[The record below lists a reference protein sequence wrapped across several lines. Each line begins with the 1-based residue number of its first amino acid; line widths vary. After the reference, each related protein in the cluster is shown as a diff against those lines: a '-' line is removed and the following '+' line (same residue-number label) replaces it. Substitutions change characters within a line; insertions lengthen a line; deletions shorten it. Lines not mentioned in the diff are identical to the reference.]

1 MASREDQ
8 QSPGGL
14 KQALYLQPKSAP
26 SVHAPKAAKKLA
38 QAQAAANVSATR
50 SLAPLEATAG
60 VEKAQQIRSSLNALG
75 AKKAAALETLKRTPQ
90 SPKAD
95 VPPLDKPLQTAPP
108 LRGSARRREG
118 EGSPPPMLGAT
129 TRTNGDH
136 GPASRVPTKQ
146 EMGEA
151 LPYVKLIYTLREY
164 PNTEDFVYLRRM
176 DRNPSEYDP
185 YALEVVPFAV
195 IDQRDFYTMSVRG
208 ITHYL
213 DGTSADFATL
223 DQWERE
229 LHLFTRLKQLK
240 MFRLY
245 KLWKAFRLWKRA
257 VNQHKF
263 GKARAAL
270 ERNLFALSPVFQRPL
285 RRFHGLCYE
294 LSHMRMQN
302 LAPGAVY
309 TLDEFVSE
317 QSEHK
322 VEVEGRLAQFHQD
335 TFNTVLQACRDD
347 LDKLE
352 ERLAEFNKKH
362 DENETQRAADSSKMG
377 HINFLAK
384 AEAEKEREQ
393 GQSDFA
399 YTIAAARRSEQRR
412 LLNFIRLA
420 DYMVCD
426 TLHSVLLESLRELL
440 AGTRP
445 KRPVLVYF
453 KEMDDAAE
461 AEAARAAEEA
471 AKAAAAAASKDAAAG
486 GAGGA
491 AGGATAGA
499 EAAAAGGAAG
509 AGAAAAAAAASDA
522 LFQLELLLADNQEDL
537 LYDPHP
543 EEFFEEMQRIMA
555 NYLESL
561 CGITRLYGDG
571 TLMEVVM
578 GDKAGEVEPGTELQE
593 LITNENYD
601 DLVASVRDS
610 VVEAFHYAEEHKA
623 CYLPYRDM
631 VLFHNT
637 LDIQGLAP
645 LFKAKD
651 EPGLRPED
659 SSAEAAQQ
667 QQQQQGGEDAE
678 AAAAA
683 AQQAAAQRVTLST
696 FRQLMDLLAE
706 QKAAMEALQPHR
718 DVSIVRV
725 AVGNFKDA
733 VIPSPTACLEEM
745 HAMLPALAADLFHEF
760 MSTVQNALSRLQ
772 APSSAVEEYV
782 EKLQFL
788 GEVREAEKRLDSA
801 CNEIHDLYGLID
813 EYDIPVSAMDR
824 AAYATMDSTYN
835 TLKTTME
842 EVEGARDDHVAKYS
856 ANLENGIESIS
867 KEVVEIRNEAQ
878 HEMVLSDESEHDKV
892 VAYLQQLK
900 DAVDRLTAESSR
912 INKYQRLFKVP
923 ESKSEDLG
931 DTADEVN
938 LKLNLWL
945 GRAEW
950 EAITDIWCATHFDS
964 LDMTVLEDTTV
975 RFHKMVYKMERGL
988 PPNKLVPKFRAAVDD
1003 FRNLLPVVA
1012 ALRNRALKDRHW
1024 SKIFDTIGQQLVRD
1038 GSFTLQVLLDAKVQ
1052 TWKEAISAISTEA
1065 TQEMALEE
1073 LLAKV
1078 SNKWVDLEFNVIA
1091 YKESKDV
1098 FILGGIED
1106 IQIAL
1111 EDSMVTMSTILASRF
1126 VTGIRP
1132 EVEKVERQLTLF
1144 ADTLDEWIAV
1154 QKAWMYLEP
1163 IFSAVDIQR
1172 QLPVEAK
1179 AFFAVDKQLR
1189 EIMRRTKDRP
1199 NALMA
1204 GTHPGVLETFQKAN
1218 ETLEKIQKNLEDYLE
1233 TKRMAFPRFYF
1244 LSNDELLEILAQT
1257 KNVQAVQPHMGKC
1270 FDGIRRLDFGDDP
1283 KSIDIFA
1290 MISGEGERVSLGK
1303 NTKARGN
1310 VEKWLGDVESAMI
1323 ANLKKLAKAGWV
1335 SYPEESRSGWVLK
1348 QPAQLVIAVSQVYWC
1363 HGVEETLRSPDP
1375 HQSLGDYRAIN
1386 VRQLADLTK
1395 LVRGDLS
1402 GLHRRIIAALIT
1414 IDVHARDIVDSLYAD
1429 NVTDINDFQWQMQ
1442 LRYYFEN
1449 EDLIVRQVNARFLY
1463 AYEYLGAQ
1471 PRLVVTP
1478 MTDRCYLTLTGA
1490 LHLKLGGAPA
1500 GPAGTGK
1507 TETTKDLGKALG
1519 VNCVVFNC
1527 GDNLDYKFMGKFF
1540 SGLAQ
1545 CGAWACFDEFNRI
1558 DIEVLSVVAQQL
1570 LTIQNALKAGMGSFN
1585 FEGRMIRLVPT
1596 CGVFITMNP
1605 GYAGRTELPDNLK
1618 ALFRPMAMM
1627 IPDYALVAEVML
1639 FSEGF
1644 EDSKTLSRKMV
1655 KLYKL
1660 SSEQLSQQD
1669 HYDFGMRAVKSVLV
1683 MAGSLKRANP
1693 DLSEDVVLIRAMRD
1707 SNLPKFL
1714 VDDVELFQNIISDLF
1729 PGLVVP
1735 DQDFGELEQ
1744 SIRAVLGTRGLQ
1756 QPGSFVTKV
1765 IQLYDTMNVRF
1776 GVMLVGPTG
1785 GGKTEC
1791 YRTLQGA
1798 CTRLRAE
1805 VRHPSD
1811 KYQVTHTYTFNPK
1824 CIKMGELYG
1833 EYNLLTNEWSDGLG
1847 STLIRSAVT
1856 DTTPDRKWVVFDGPV
1871 DAIWIEN
1878 MNTVL
1883 DDNCTLCLPNGERIK
1898 LNPNTMRMLFEVQDL
1913 AVASPATVSRCGMVY
1928 IALEELG
1935 WRPFIQTWAQ
1945 QKLPAAIPQTAG
1957 PVAEAIY
1964 AMFDQY
1970 VDAGLEWVRKKG
1982 KEYIATVENNL
1993 TTSLA
1998 FLLQSMLSPA
2008 RGFQWNAKPEEVSI
2022 ALNRIFGFC
2031 YVWALGGNLVHTAK
2045 EEFDEFARDHLQ
2057 TLCAFPGSGTV
2068 FDHHLDSHKRFPPEF
2083 KHWTE
2088 IVPVFSYRRD
2098 LPYFQMMV
2106 PTVDTVRFSYLL
2118 EACLDVQRSVLFTGV
2133 TGVGKSV
2140 ITVAALEELRER
2152 KRVVPYTINFS
2163 AQTQAIDTQLLIESK
2178 LEKKRK
2184 TRYGAPVNKR
2194 IVFFV
2199 DDVNMPA
2206 REKYGAQPPIELL
2219 RQFQDFR
2226 GFYDRKKLFWKDVED
2241 TTLCAACAP
2250 PGGGRQEIT
2259 PRFARH
2265 FTMLCVPPPSDA
2277 ATKTILSAIFNGF
2290 LSDFPK
2296 ELSSAASPI
2305 VNCSVEAYNRISE
2318 ELLPTPAKSH
2328 YTFNLRDLSKVF
2340 QGLLM
2345 ITPSTCQSKDT
2356 LMRLWLHES
2365 CRVFHDRLINNED
2378 KEYFK
2383 KMLVELINKHGL
2395 GNSSYDDLFGHG
2407 KYIMFG
2413 DWIKLGLD
2421 REERRYEEIGQD
2433 VSKVVSVLEE
2443 YLDEY
2448 NLSNTNALNLVFFMD
2463 AVEHITRIA
2472 RILRQPR
2479 GNAMLVGVG
2488 GSGKSS
2494 LTRFAAFMGGFKT
2507 ISIELTR
2514 GYGSNEFREDLKKL
2528 YRTAGING
2536 ESVVFL
2542 FSDTQIVQEGFLEDI
2557 NNMLNSGE
2565 VPGMFAQDEK
2575 DRIVADIRDWVTATG
2590 GNPSKDGCYTAF
2602 VNRVRDNLHLV
2613 LAMSPVGE
2621 AFRAR
2626 CRQFPSLI
2634 NCTTIDWFSAWP
2646 EEALL
2651 SVSQKFLAGTDLG
2664 GDTVRDALANM
2675 CVTIHTSV
2683 SSASDRFYAEL
2694 RRRYYTTPKSYLDL
2708 INLYLQLL
2716 NDKREELAT
2725 DKDRLLNGLNKL
2737 NETNAL
2743 VDRMKIELA
2752 GLQPILEEKAQA
2764 TSELLVKV
2772 AADQEQAEKVKKVV
2786 AAEERDV
2793 KAMQVETQAMAD
2805 SAKADLD
2812 EALPALNAAMA
2823 ALKALDKNDIVEIKS
2838 FSKPPAAV
2846 QTTMEAVCVLKG
2858 EKADWD
2864 TAKRLLGDSNFMRS
2878 LEEFDKDNIPDANIK
2893 KLQKYV
2899 EDPTYTPDLVAKVS
2913 KAARSL
2919 CMWTH
2924 AMNTYHRVAKVVE
2937 PKKMALRTAETQLAE
2952 ANSKLED
2959 KQAALREVE
2968 ERVENLRNQLANAQR
2983 EQREL
2988 ADQADLTRK
2997 RLERAGKLTSGL
3009 ADEGVRW
3016 KATAENIGEQLIKL
3030 VGDVFLSSACIA
3042 YYGAFTGAY
3051 RQQLVSGWIAECKER
3066 GIPVSDN
3073 TTLRTTLGNPVE
3085 IREWNI
3091 WGLPTDDV
3099 SVDNGILVTRGKRW
3113 PLMIDPQGQAN
3124 SWIKAM
3130 EARNGLRCIKLTD
3143 GNFLRTLENSIR
3155 IGNPVLIED
3164 VGEALDPALEPV
3176 LQKAIFKQG
3185 GRTLIRLGDS
3195 DVDYDPN
3202 FRFYIT
3208 TKMSNPHYLPE
3219 VCIKVTIINF
3229 TVTMKGLEDQLLGE
3243 VVRKERPD
3251 LEEAK
3256 DRLVL
3261 SISADKKMLGELEDK
3276 ILKLLKESSGNI
3288 LDDEQLINTLNH
3300 SKTTSSVISARVQEA
3315 EVTERSIN
3323 EAREHYRPAATRGSI
3338 LYFVVADLS
3347 LISPM
3352 YQFSLSYFAKMFS
3365 YCIDKSEKADDVPT
3379 RLHLLSDFVTRFI
3392 YNNVSRGLF
3401 EEHKLLYSFLLCTSI
3416 LRHESAGP
3424 EITAPEWSFFIRGAG
3439 AATSDPPRP
3448 NPHPEWI
3455 TANMWYALFHLE
3467 HVLPDP
3473 FLGLVEDVVAA
3484 GADWR
3489 AWCEADEP
3497 HQLPLPGGWEDK
3509 VAQKRPFC
3517 KLLLIKIF
3525 REEKLIFA
3533 CAQYVAGKLGYEFT
3547 EPPPWSLDDVFPD
3560 TSCRTPIIFILST
3573 GADPTA
3579 MLQRFA
3585 EKNGFV
3591 TGERLHMISLGQG
3604 QGPIAEMLI
3613 NQAVKTGDWV
3623 CLQNCHLASSWML
3636 RLEEKVEELSKDS
3649 SAVHPE
3655 FRLWLTSMP
3664 SKVFPVLVL
3673 QNGIKL
3679 TNEPPKGVKANVNRT
3694 YNDLTAEA
3702 LEACPAKPEPFK
3714 KLLFSLSFF
3723 HAVVQERRKFGPLG
3737 WNIRYEFNTSDL
3749 ECSAMTLRMFLSE
3762 QENIPWPALEYV
3774 VGQINYGGRVTDDLD
3789 RRCLMS
3795 ILRQYITPRVL
3806 DDAYKFTPSGLYY
3819 SPNAEGSLEDYRDY
3833 IRGLPATEAPEVF
3846 GMHSNANISFQL
3858 QETRKLVDA
3867 VLSIQPRVSGG
3878 SSGKGSDEVVSEL
3891 AAELQAALPPLLTRE
3906 EAALGLFDR
3915 TEAGQ
3920 LNSLSVVLGQE
3931 MDRFNRLSGAMLS
3944 SLVELQ
3950 KAIKGLVVMSGEL
3963 EAMYNSMMNNQVP
3976 EAWARYAYPSLKPLA
3991 SWVKDYHARI
4001 AFMRSWLQDG
4011 TPQCFWLP
4019 GFFFPQGFMTGVLQM
4034 HARKYSI
4041 PIDTLS
4047 FGFAVT
4053 RHETPE
4059 DVAAAAASGE
4069 DTVPEDG
4076 ILINGLWIDGARWD
4090 RAAQVLEESEPGVM
4104 YAPLPV
4110 IHFKPM
4116 QDYEPPATEY
4126 ECPLYKTSVRAGVLS
4141 TTGQSTNFVLCASL
4155 PIRPGTNSDFWIL
4168 QGVALL
4174 CMLDD

>member
-1 MASREDQ
+1 
-8 QSPGGL
+8 
-14 KQALYLQPKSAP
+14 LQ
-26 SVHAPKAAKKLA
+26 
-38 QAQAAANVSATR
+38 
-50 SLAPLEATAG
+50 
-60 VEKAQQIRSSLNALG
+60 
-75 AKKAAALETLKRTPQ
+75 
-90 SPKAD
+90 
-95 VPPLDKPLQTAPP
+95 
-108 LRGSARRREG
+108 
-118 EGSPPPMLGAT
+118 
-129 TRTNGDH
+129 
-136 GPASRVPTKQ
+136 
-146 EMGEA
+146 
-151 LPYVKLIYTLREY
+151 
-164 PNTEDFVYLRRM
+164 
-176 DRNPSEYDP
+176 
-185 YALEVVPFAV
+185 VVPFAV

-270 ERNLFALSPVFQRPL
+270 ERNLFALSPVFQDPL
-285 RRFHGLCYE
+285 RRFHGLCFE

-322 VEVEGRLAQFHQD
+322 VEVEGRLMQFHQD

-362 DENETQRAADSSKMG
+362 DENETQRAADASKLG

-445 KRPVLVYF
+445 KRPVLV
-453 KEMDDAAE
+453 
-461 AEAARAAEEA
+461 RRRLWRLWRRRRHCR
-471 AKAAAAAASKDAAAG
+471 G
-486 GAGGA
+486 WRG
-491 AGGATAGA
+491 
-499 EAAAAGGAAG
+499 
-509 AGAAAAAAAASDA
+509 DA

-571 TLMEVVM
+571 TLMGVVM

-601 DLVASVRDS
+601 DLVSQQWRGGGRA
-610 VVEAFHYAEEHKA
+610 EARVWAEA
-623 CYLPYRDM
+623 RVC
-631 VLFHNT
+631 
-637 LDIQGLAP
+637 
-645 LFKAKD
+645 
-651 EPGLRPED
+651 EPGLRTR
-659 SSAEAAQQ
+659 AEAR
-667 QQQQQGGEDAE
+667 

-683 AQQAAAQRVTLST
+683 AAAAQRVTLST

-725 AVGNFKDA
+725 AVGHFKDA

-788 GEVREAEKRLDSA
+788 GEVREAEKRLDAA
-801 CNEIHDLYGLID
+801 CNEIHDLYGLVD

-856 ANLENGIESIS
+856 ANLENGIEAIS

-900 DAVDRLTAESSR
+900 EAVDRLIAESSR
-912 INKYQRLFKVP
+912 INKYQRLFKV
-923 ESKSEDLG
+923 
-931 DTADEVN
+931 
-938 LKLNLWL
+938 
-945 GRAEW
+945 RA
-950 EAITDIWCATHFDS
+950 
-964 LDMTVLEDTTV
+964 LDMAVLEDTTT

-988 PPNKLVPKFRAAVDD
+988 PPNRLVPQFRTAVDD

-1038 GSFTLQVLLDAKVQ
+1038 GSFTLQ
-1052 TWKEAISAISTEA
+1052 
-1065 TQEMALEE
+1065 
-1073 LLAKV
+1073 
-1078 SNKWVDLEFNVIA
+1078 
-1091 YKESKDV
+1091 
-1098 FILGGIED
+1098 
-1106 IQIAL
+1106 
-1111 EDSMVTMSTILASRF
+1111 
-1126 VTGIRP
+1126 
-1132 EVEKVERQLTLF
+1132 RQLTLF
-1144 ADTLDEWIAV
+1144 ADTLDEWVAV

-1179 AFFAVDKQLR
+1179 AFFQVDKQLR

-1270 FDGIRRLDFGDDP
+1270 FDGIRRLDFGEDP

-1363 HGVEETLRSPDP
+1363 HGVEDTLRSPDP
-1375 HQSLGDYRAIN
+1375 HQSLGDYRTIN
-1386 VRQLADLTK
+1386 VRQLADLTR

-1414 IDVHARDIVDSLYAD
+1414 IDVHARDI
-1429 NVTDINDFQWQMQ
+1429 
-1442 LRYYFEN
+1442 
-1449 EDLIVRQVNARFLY
+1449 
-1463 AYEYLGAQ
+1463 

-1570 LTIQNALKAGMGSFN
+1570 LTIQNALKAGMSSFN

-1756 QPGSFVTKV
+1756 QPASFVTKV

-1805 VRHPSD
+1805 VRHPSE

-1847 STLIRSAVT
+1847 STLIRSAVA

-1898 LNPNTMRMLFEVQDL
+1898 LNPTTMRMLFEVQDL

-1935 WRPFIQTWAQ
+1935 WRPYIQTWAA

-1957 PVAEAIY
+1957 AVAEAIY
-1964 AMFDQY
+1964 AMFDTY
-1970 VDAGLEWVRKKG
+1970 VDAGLEWVRRKG
-1982 KEYIATVENNL
+1982 KEYIATVDNNL

-1998 FLLQSMLSPA
+1998 YLLQSMLSPS
-2008 RGFQWNAKPEEVSI
+2008 RGFQWSAKPEEVTM

-2031 YVWALGGNLVHTAK
+2031 YVWALGGNLVHSAK

-2057 TLCAFPGSGTV
+2057 TLCAFPGSGSV
-2068 FDHHLDSHKRFPPEF
+2068 FDHHLDCQKRFPPEF

-2088 IVPVFSYRRD
+2088 VVPVFSYRRD

-2140 ITVAALEELRER
+2140 ITVAALEDLRER
-2152 KRVVPYTINFS
+2152 KHVVPYTINFS
-2163 AQTQAIDTQLLIESK
+2163 AQTQAVDTQLLIESK

-2219 RQFQDFR
+2219 RQFQDFK

-2277 ATKTILSAIFNGF
+2277 ATKTILVCVLIFVCVRVCGC
-2290 LSDFPK
+2290 LAQ
-2296 ELSSAASPI
+2296 LRAGVLAASRRHEYESM
-2305 VNCSVEAYNRISE
+2305 V

-2345 ITPSTCQSKDT
+2345 ITPTTCQSKDT

-2383 KMLVELINKHGL
+2383 KMLVELSGKHGL
-2395 GNSSYDDLFGHG
+2395 GSASYEELFGHG
-2407 KYIMFG
+2407 KYVMFG
-2413 DWIKLGLD
+2413 DWIKMGLD

-2433 VSKVVSVLEE
+2433 VSKVVAVLEE

-2528 YRTAGING
+2528 YRTAGIDG

-2575 DRIVADIRDWVTATG
+2575 DRIVADIREWVTATG

-2683 SSASDRFYAEL
+2683 STASDRFYAEL

-2725 DKDRLLNGLNKL
+2725 AKDRLLNGLNKL
-2737 NETNAL
+2737 NDTNAL
-2743 VDRMKIELA
+2743 VDRMKLELA

-2793 KAMQVETQAMAD
+2793 KAMQVDTQAMAD

-2878 LEEFDKDNIPDANIK
+2878 LEEFDKDNIPDAYIK

-2919 CMWTH
+2919 CMWTL

-2952 ANSKLED
+2952 ANAKLED

-2968 ERVENLRNQLANAQR
+2968 ERVEGLRNQLANAQR

-3016 KATAENIGEQLIKL
+3016 KATAETIGEQLIKL

-3073 TTLRTTLGNPVE
+3073 ATLRTTLGNPVE

-3164 VGEALDPALEPV
+3164 VGETLDPALEPV

-3202 FRFYIT
+3202 FRFYVT

-3424 EITAPEWSFFIRGAG
+3424 EITAPEWSFFVRGAG
-3439 AATSDPPRP
+3439 AAAAEPPRA
-3448 NPHPEWI
+3448 NPHPEWL
-3455 TANMWYALFHLE
+3455 TQAMWTALFHLE

-3473 FLGLVEDVVAA
+3473 FVGLVENVVAA
-3484 GADWR
+3484 GPEWR

-3497 HQLPLPGGWEDK
+3497 HQLPLPAGWEDR

-3533 CAQYVAGKLGYEFT
+3533 CAQYVSGKLGAEFT

-3585 EKNGFV
+3585 EKNGYV

-3649 SAVHPE
+3649 SSVHPE

-3694 YNDLTAEA
+3694 YNDLTLEA
-3702 LEACPAKPEPFK
+3702 LAACPAKPGPFK
-3714 KLLFSLSFF
+3714 KLLFALSFF

-3806 DDAYKFTPSGLYY
+3806 DEAYKFTPSGLYY
-3819 SPNAEGSLEDYRDY
+3819 SPNAEGSLDDYRDY
-3833 IRGLPATEAPEVF
+3833 IRGLPVTEAPEVF
-3846 GMHSNANISFQL
+3846 GMHANANISFQL

-3867 VLSIQPRVSGG
+3867 VLSIQPRLSGG

-3931 MDRFNRLSGAMLS
+3931 MDRFNRLSSAMAS

-3963 EAMYNSMMNNQVP
+3963 EAMYNSMLNNQVP

-4001 AFMRSWLQDG
+4001 TFM
-4011 TPQCFWLP
+4011 
-4019 GFFFPQGFMTGVLQM
+4019 
-4034 HARKYSI
+4034 
-4041 PIDTLS
+4041 
-4047 FGFAVT
+4047 
-4053 RHETPE
+4053 
-4059 DVAAAAASGE
+4059 
-4069 DTVPEDG
+4069 
-4076 ILINGLWIDGARWD
+4076 
-4090 RAAQVLEESEPGVM
+4090 
-4104 YAPLPV
+4104 
-4110 IHFKPM
+4110 
-4116 QDYEPPATEY
+4116 
-4126 ECPLYKTSVRAGVLS
+4126 
-4141 TTGQSTNFVLCASL
+4141 
-4155 PIRPGTNSDFWIL
+4155 
-4168 QGVALL
+4168 
-4174 CMLDD
+4174 

>member
-1 MASREDQ
+1 MCC
-8 QSPGGL
+8 P
-14 KQALYLQPKSAP
+14 YP
-26 SVHAPKAAKKLA
+26 APK
-38 QAQAAANVSATR
+38 
-50 SLAPLEATAG
+50 
-60 VEKAQQIRSSLNALG
+60 
-75 AKKAAALETLKRTPQ
+75 
-90 SPKAD
+90 
-95 VPPLDKPLQTAPP
+95 
-108 LRGSARRREG
+108 
-118 EGSPPPMLGAT
+118 
-129 TRTNGDH
+129 
-136 GPASRVPTKQ
+136 
-146 EMGEA
+146 
-151 LPYVKLIYTLREY
+151 
-164 PNTEDFVYLRRM
+164 
-176 DRNPSEYDP
+176 
-185 YALEVVPFAV
+185 VVPFAA

-213 DGTSADFATL
+213 DGTSSDFATL
-223 DQWERE
+223 EQWERE
-229 LHLFTRLKQLK
+229 LHLFSRLKHLK
-240 MFRLY
+240 IFRLY
-245 KLWKAFRLWKRA
+245 KLWRAFRLWKRA

-263 GKARAAL
+263 HKARAAL
-270 ERNLFALSPVFQRPL
+270 ERNLFQLSPVFQGPL
-285 RRFHGLCYE
+285 RRFHGLCFE
-294 LSHMRMQN
+294 LSHMRMHN
-302 LAPGAVY
+302 VEPVKVY
-309 TLDEFVSE
+309 TLDEFVGA
-317 QSEHK
+317 QSDHK
-322 VEVEGRLAQFHQD
+322 AAVEVRLGQFHED
-335 TFNTVLQACRDD
+335 TFQTVLQACS
-347 LDKLE
+347 
-352 ERLAEFNKKH
+352 LALLPSSFLH
-362 DENETQRAADSSKMG
+362 DENESQRAGELAKSQHS
-377 HINFLAK
+377 NFLAR
-384 AEAEKEREQ
+384 AEAEKDREQ

-440 AGTRP
+440 DSTRP
-445 KRPVLVYF
+445 KRPVMVLF
-453 KEMDDAAE
+453 QDMDAAAADAAE
-461 AEAARAAEEA
+461 AAV
-471 AKAAAAAASKDAAAG
+471 AAADAERKTAPAA
-486 GAGGA
+486 
-491 AGGATAGA
+491 T
-499 EAAAAGGAAG
+499 
-509 AGAAAAAAAASDA
+509 DA
-522 LFQLELLLADNQEDL
+522 LFQLELLLAENQEDL

-571 TLMEVVM
+571 TLMSVVM

-601 DLVASVRDS
+601 DMVVSVRDS
-610 VVEAFHYAEEHKA
+610 VVEAFQHAEDHKQ

-631 VLFHNT
+631 AV
-637 LDIQGLAP
+637 DGEA
-645 LFKAKD
+645 
-651 EPGLRPED
+651 
-659 SSAEAAQQ
+659 SSSPSPQQ
-667 QQQQQGGEDAE
+667 
-678 AAAAA
+678 
-683 AQQAAAQRVTLST
+683 QRVTLAT

-706 QKAAMEALQPHR
+706 QKAQMEALLPHR
-718 DVSIVRV
+718 DVSIVRI
-725 AVGNFKDA
+725 AVGHFKDA
-733 VIPSPTACLEEM
+733 VIPSPTRCLEEM
-745 HAMLPALAADLFHEF
+745 HAMLPALAADLFHDF

-788 GEVREAEKRLDSA
+788 GEVRESEKRLDFA

-813 EYDIPVSAMDR
+813 EYNIPVSPMDR

-842 EVEGARDDHVAKYS
+842 EVEGARDDHVSKYS
-856 ANLENGIESIS
+856 ANLEQGIEAIS
-867 KEVVEIRNEAQ
+867 KEVTEIRNEAQ
-878 HEMVLSDESEHDKV
+878 HEMVLSEESEHDKV
-892 VAYLQQLK
+892 VAYLNQLK
-900 DAVDRLTAESSR
+900 EAVDRLMAESAR

-923 ESKSEDLG
+923 EAKSEDLT

-945 GRAEW
+945 GRSEW
-950 EAITDIWCATHFDS
+950 ESITDIWCATHFES
-964 LDMTVLEDTTV
+964 LDMQVLEETTNK
-975 RFHKMVYKMERGL
+975 FHKMVYKMERGL

-1003 FRNLLPVVA
+1003 FRNLLPVVS
-1012 ALRNRALKDRHW
+1012 ALRNRALKERHW
-1024 SKIFDTIGQQLVRD
+1024 NKIFETIGQQIVRD
-1038 GSFTLQVLLDAKVQ
+1038 NSFTLQVLLDAKVQ
-1052 TWKEAISAISTEA
+1052 VWKDSISTISTEA

-1073 LLAKV
+1073 LLAK
-1078 SNKWVDLEFNVIA
+1078 
-1091 YKESKDV
+1091 
-1098 FILGGIED
+1098 
-1106 IQIAL
+1106 IAL

-1144 ADTLDEWIAV
+1144 ADTLDEWISV

-1163 IFSAVDIQR
+1163 IFSAIDIQR

-1283 KSIDIFA
+1283 KSIDIHA

-1335 SYPEESRSGWVLK
+1335 AYPEEARSAWVLK
-1348 QPAQLVIAVSQVYWC
+1348 QPAQLVIAISQVFWC
-1363 HGVEETLRSPDP
+1363 HGVEEALRSVDP
-1375 HQSLGDYRAIN
+1375 VGAMGDYRAVN

-1395 LVRGDLS
+1395 LVRGELS
-1402 GLHRRIIAALIT
+1402 SLHRRIIAALIT
-1414 IDVHARDIVDSLYAD
+1414 IDVHARDIVDALHSGR
-1429 NVTDINDFQWQMQ
+1429 VTDINSFQWQMQ

-1449 EDLIVRQVNARFLY
+1449 EDIIVRQVNARFVY

-1570 LTIQNALKAGMGSFN
+1570 LTIQNALKASMSTFN
-1585 FEGRMIRLVPT
+1585 FEGRVIKLVPT

-1729 PGLVVP
+1729 PGLTVP

-1744 SIRAVLGTRGLQ
+1744 SIRAVLSSRGLQ
-1756 QPGSFVTKV
+1756 QPQSFVTKV

-1798 CTRLRAE
+1798 TTRLRTE
-1805 VRHPSD
+1805 LKHPSD

-1847 STLIRSAVT
+1847 STLIRSAVN

-1898 LNPNTMRMLFEVQDL
+1898 LNPVTMRMLFEVQDL

-1935 WRPFIQTWAQ
+1935 WRPAVQTWAR
-1945 QKLPAAIPQTAG
+1945 QKLPAAIPQ
-1957 PVAEAIY
+1957 AIY
-1964 AMFDQY
+1964 TMFDQY
-1970 VDAGLEWVRKKG
+1970 VDAGLAFVRKQG
-1982 KEYIATVENNL
+1982 KEYIATPARECLPIQRLLLSACVQ
-1993 TTSLA
+1993 SLV
-1998 FLLQSMLSPA
+1998 SPS
-2008 RGFQWNAKPEEVSI
+2008 RGFQWGAKPEEI
-2022 ALNRIFGFC
+2022 TMALSKLFGFC
-2031 YVWALGGNLVHTAK
+2031 YVWALGGNLMHTVK
-2045 EEFDEFARDHLQ
+2045 EEFDEFVREHLQ
-2057 TLCAFPGSGTV
+2057 MVCAFPGSATV
-2068 FDHHLDSHKRFPPEF
+2068 FDFYLDCNKRFPPEF
-2083 KHWTE
+2083 KNWTD
-2088 IVPVFSYRRD
+2088 IVPSFTYKRE

-2118 EACLDVQRSVLFTGV
+2118 DACLDVQRSVLFTGV

-2140 ITVAALEELRER
+2140 ITVAALEDIRER
-2152 KRVVPYTINFS
+2152 KNVVPFTINFS

-2219 RQFQDFR
+2219 RQFQDFK

-2259 PRFARH
+2259 PRFVRH

-2290 LSDFPK
+2290 LSDFPRDM
-2296 ELSSAASPI
+2296 ASVAVPI
-2305 VNCSVEAYNRISE
+2305 
-2318 ELLPTPAKSH
+2318 
-2328 YTFNLRDLSKVF
+2328 VF

-2345 ITPSTCQSKDT
+2345 ITPGNCKDRDT
-2356 LMRLWLHES
+2356 MMRLWLHES

-2383 KMLVELINKHGL
+2383 RMLVELATKHGL
-2395 GNSSYDDLFGHG
+2395 GSAGYDELFGPG
-2407 KYIMFG
+2407 RYIMFG
-2413 DWIKLGLD
+2413 DWIKIGLD
-2421 REERRYEEIGQD
+2421 RDERRYEEIGTD
-2433 VSKVVSVLEE
+2433 VSRVVAVLEE

-2448 NLSNTNALNLVFFMD
+2448 NLSNTNSLNLVFFMD

-2494 LTRFAAFMGGFKT
+2494 LTRFATFMGGFKSF
-2507 ISIELTR
+2507 SIELTR
-2514 GYGSNEFREDLKKL
+2514 GYGANEFREDLKKL
-2528 YRTAGING
+2528 YRTAGIDG
-2536 ESVVFL
+2536 EPVVFL

-2575 DRIVADIRDWVTATG
+2575 DRIVNDIREWVLATG

-2602 VNRVRDNLHLV
+2602 INRVRDNLHLV

-2621 AFRAR
+2621 AFRSR

-2651 SVSQKFLAGTDLG
+2651 SVSKKFLANTDLG
-2664 GDTVRDALANM
+2664 GDAVRDALAAM

-2683 SSASDRFYAEL
+2683 STASDRFYAEL

-2716 NDKREELAT
+2716 SDKRDELSTA
-2725 DKDRLLNGLNKL
+2725 KDRLLNGLGKL
-2737 NETNAL
+2737 SDTNSL
-2743 VDRMKIELA
+2743 VDRMKAELA
-2752 GLQPILEEKAQA
+2752 GLQPILEAKSRA
-2764 TSELLVKV
+2764 TADLLVKV

-2812 EALPALNAAMA
+2812 EAMPALNAALA

-2838 FSKPPAAV
+2838 FPKPPQAV
-2846 QTTMEAVCVLKG
+2846 QMTMEAVCILKG
-2858 EKADWD
+2858 EKPDWD
-2864 TAKRLLGDSNFMRS
+2864 TAKRLLGDGGFMRS
-2878 LEEFDKDNIPDANIK
+2878 LEEFDKDNISDATIK
-2893 KLQKYV
+2893 KLQKYL
-2899 EDPTYTPDLVAKVS
+2899 ENPDYTPDLVAKVS

-2924 AMNTYHRVAKVVE
+2924 AMNTYNRVAKVVG
-2937 PKKMALRTAETQLAE
+2937 PKKIALRQAESQLAE
-2952 ANSKLED
+2952 ANAKLAD

-2968 ERVENLRNQLANAQR
+2968 ERVENLRRQLADAQR

-2988 ADQADLTRK
+2988 NDQADLTRK

-3016 KATAENIGEQLIKL
+3016 QATAETIGEQLIKL
-3030 VGDVFLSSACIA
+3030 VGDVFLSAACIA

-3051 RQQLVSGWIAECKER
+3051 RQMLVSSWIAECKSR
-3066 GIPVSDN
+3066 GIPVSEAAS
-3073 TTLRTTLGNPVE
+3073 LRSTLGNPVE

-3124 SWIKAM
+3124 GWIKAM
-3130 EARNGLRCIKLTD
+3130 ESRNGLRCIKLTD

-3202 FRFYIT
+3202 FRFFIT
-3208 TKMSNPHYLPE
+3208 TKLANPHYLPE

-3261 SISADKKMLGELEDK
+3261 SISADKKQLGELEDK

-3300 SKTTSSVISARVQEA
+3300 SKTTSSVISNRVQEA

-3338 LYFVVADLS
+3338 LYFVIADLS

-3379 RLHLLSDFVTRFI
+3379 RLQLLSDFVTRFI

-3401 EEHKLLYSFLLCTSI
+3401 EEHKLLYSFLLCTSV
-3416 LRHESAGP
+3416 LRHVSAGP
-3424 EITAPEWSFFIRGAG
+3424 EITAAEWNFFVRGAG
-3439 AATSDPPRP
+3439 GAPPPNRP
-3448 NPHPEWI
+3448 NPHPDWI
-3455 TANMWYALFHLE
+3455 THAAWTALMHLE
-3467 HVLPDP
+3467 HTVPDV
-3473 FLGLVEDVVAA
+3473 FSGLAESFATEGMEWQA
-3484 GADWR
+3484 LF
-3489 AWCEADEP
+3489 EADEP
-3497 HQLPLPGGWEDK
+3497 HLLPLPGDWETRLTS
-3509 VAQKRPFC
+3509 QRPFA
-3517 KLLLIKIF
+3517 KLLVIKVL

-3533 CAQYVAGKLGYEFT
+3533 CAQYVAGKLGTEFT

-3585 EKNGFV
+3585 EKNGYV

-3613 NQAVKTGDWV
+3613 NQAIKTGDWV

-3636 RLEEKVEELSKDS
+3636 RLEEKVEELSKES
-3649 SAVHPE
+3649 TQVHPE

-3679 TNEPPKGVKANVNRT
+3679 TNEPPKGVKANINRT
-3694 YNDLTAEA
+3694 YNDLTPEA
-3702 LEACPAKPEPFK
+3702 LNACPAKPVPFK
-3714 KLLFSLSFF
+3714 KLLFALSFF

-3762 QENIPWPALEYV
+3762 QEQIPWPAIEYV

-3789 RRCLMS
+3789 RR
-3795 ILRQYITPRVL
+3795 
-3806 DDAYKFTPSGLYY
+3806 LYY

-3846 GMHSNANISFQL
+3846 GMHTNANISFQL
-3858 QETRKLVDA
+3858 QETRKLVEA
-3867 VLSIQPRVSGG
+3867 VLSIQPRL
-3878 SSGKGSDEVVSEL
+3878 SSGSAGKSPDETVSEL
-3891 AAELQAALPPLLTRE
+3891 AAELQGGLPPLLSRD
-3906 EAALGLFDR
+3906 EAAAGLFDR
-3915 TEAGQ
+3915 TETGQ

-3931 MDRFNRLSGAMLS
+3931 MDRFNRLSAAVAS
-3944 SLVELQ
+3944 SLAELQ

-3963 EAMYNSMMNNQVP
+3963 EGVYNSMLNNQVP
-3976 EAWARYAYPSLKPLA
+3976 EAWSRYAYPSLKPLA
-3991 SWVKDYHARI
+3991 SWVADYHQRI
-4001 AFMRSWLQDG
+4001 GFMRSWLAGG
-4011 TPQCFWLP
+4011 TPKCFWLP

-4047 FGFAVT
+4047 FGFQVT
-4053 RHETPE
+4053 PHDAPDQVPLE
-4059 DVAAAAASGE
+4059 A
-4069 DTVPEDG
+4069 VPEDG
-4076 ILINGLWIDGARWD
+4076 ILIDGLWIDGARWD
-4090 RAAQVLEESEPGVM
+4090 RSAAWLDESEPGVM

-4116 QDYEPPATEY
+4116 QDYEPPSSEY
-4126 ECPLYKTSVRAGVLS
+4126 QCPLYKTSVRAGVLS
-4141 TTGQSTNFVLCASL
+4141 TTGQSTNFVLCVSL
-4155 PIRPGTNSDFWIL
+4155 PMRDGTSSDFWIL

>member
-1 MASREDQ
+1 MASRDNEVPQ
-8 QSPGGL
+8 YPGQL
-14 KQALYLQPKSAP
+14 KNALYLQPKAAAG
-26 SVHAPKAAKKLA
+26 VHAPKAAKKYA
-38 QAQAAANVSATR
+38 QAQAAAQVSATR

-60 VEKAQQIRSSLNALG
+60 VEKAQQIRSSLLSLG
-75 AKKAAALETLKRTPQ
+75 SRKAPVLEKLRLTPQ
-90 SPKAD
+90 SPKTD
-95 VPPLDKPLQTAPP
+95 VPPLDKPLSAVAPP
-108 LRGSARRREG
+108 LRGSGRKKEDEQAG
-118 EGSPPPMLGAT
+118 ITAT
-129 TRTNGDH
+129 TITPSGIV
-136 GPASRVPTKQ
+136 SRPSVADSGRSHSPTHAATQARLAGKQ
-146 EMGEA
+146 DLGEA

-185 YALEVVPFAV
+185 YALEVVPFAA

-213 DGTSADFATL
+213 DGTSSDFATL

-229 LHLFTRLKQLK
+229 LHLFTRLKHLK

-263 GKARAAL
+263 SKARSSL
-270 ERNLFALSPVFQRPL
+270 ERNLFQLSPVFQGPL
-285 RRFHGLCYE
+285 RRFHGLCFD
-294 LSHMRMQN
+294 LSHMRMHN
-302 LAPGAVY
+302 LVTGKVY
-309 TLDEFVSE
+309 TLDEFVAE
-317 QSEHK
+317 QSDHK
-322 VEVEGRLAQFHQD
+322 ATVEGRLAHFHDD
-335 TFNTVLQACRDD
+335 TFQTVLQACRDD

-362 DENETQRAADSSKMG
+362 DENETQRAGDLAKSQHS
-377 HINFLAK
+377 NFLAR

-440 AGTRP
+440 DGTRP
-445 KRPVLVYF
+445 KRTVMVLF
-453 KEMDDAAE
+453 KEMDAADI
-461 AEAARAAEEA
+461 EEA
-471 AKAAAAAASKDAAAG
+471 DVVSSG
-486 GAGGA
+486 
-491 AGGATAGA
+491 
-499 EAAAAGGAAG
+499 
-509 AGAAAAAAAASDA
+509 SDA

-571 TLMEVVM
+571 TLMSVVM
-578 GDKAGEVEPGTELQE
+578 GEKAGEVEAGTELQE

-601 DLVASVRDS
+601 DLVVSVRDS
-610 VVEAFHYAEEHKA
+610 VVEAFNYAEDHKQ

-637 LDIQGLAP
+637 LDIFGLAP
-645 LFKAKD
+645 LFKAKSD
-651 EPGLRPED
+651 PLPTED
-659 SSAEAAQQ
+659 STPEAAKQQAGDAGGSRADGGDAAQQ
-667 QQQQQGGEDAE
+667 KDQQQQP
-678 AAAAA
+678 
-683 AQQAAAQRVTLST
+683 QQQPQQQRVTLAT

-706 QKAAMEALQPHR
+706 QKAQMEALLPYR

-725 AVGNFKDA
+725 AVGHFKGA
-733 VIPSPTACLEEM
+733 VIPSPTRCLQEM
-745 HAMLPALAADLFHEF
+745 HAMLPALAADLFHDF

-788 GEVREAEKRLDSA
+788 AEVREAEKRLDGA

-813 EYDIPVSAMDR
+813 EYDIPVPPMDR

-842 EVEGARDDHVAKYS
+842 EVEGARDDHVSKYS
-856 ANLENGIESIS
+856 ANLESGIESIS
-867 KEVVEIRNEAQ
+867 KEVTEIRNEAQ
-878 HEMVLSDESEHDKV
+878 HEMVLSEDSEHDKV

-900 DAVDRLTAESSR
+900 EAVDRLQAESAR

-950 EAITDIWCATHFDS
+950 ESITDIWCVTHFDS
-964 LDMTVLEDTTV
+964 LDMTTLEDTTQ

-988 PPNKLVPKFRAAVDD
+988 PPNKLVPKFRTAVDD
-1003 FRNLLPVVA
+1003 FRNLLPVVS
-1012 ALRNRALKDRHW
+1012 ALRNRALKERHW
-1024 SKIFDTIGQQLVRD
+1024 SKIFETIGQQIPRD
-1038 GSFTLQVLLDAKVQ
+1038 NTFTLQVLLDAKVQ
-1052 TWKEAISAISTEA
+1052 VWKDAISTISTEA

-1078 SNKWVDLEFNVIA
+1078 SNKWVDLEFNVIP

-1126 VTGIRP
+1126 VAGIRP

-1144 ADTLDEWIAV
+1144 ADTLDEWVAV

-1199 NALMA
+1199 NALIA

-1283 KSIDIFA
+1283 KSIDIYA

-1323 ANLKKLAKAGWV
+1323 ANLKKLAKSGWV
-1335 SYPEESRSGWVLK
+1335 SYPEEARSGWVLK
-1348 QPAQLVIAVSQVYWC
+1348 QPAQLVIAISQVYWC
-1363 HGVEETLRSPDP
+1363 HGVEEALKSTDP
-1375 HQSLGDYRAIN
+1375 VQALGDYRMIN

-1395 LVRGDLS
+1395 LVRGELS
-1402 GLHRRIIAALIT
+1402 SLHRRIIAALIT
-1414 IDVHARDIVDSLYAD
+1414 IDVHARDIVDSLHAGG
-1429 NVTDINDFQWQMQ
+1429 VTDINSFQWQMQ

-1449 EDLIVRQVNARFLY
+1449 EDIIVRQVNARFVY

-1570 LTIQNALKAGMGSFN
+1570 LTIQNALKAGMGTFN
-1585 FEGRMIRLVPT
+1585 FEGRIIKLVPT

-1729 PGLVVP
+1729 PGLTVP
-1735 DQDFGELEQ
+1735 DQDFGELEH
-1744 SIRAVLGTRGLQ
+1744 SIRAVLSSRGLQ
-1756 QPGSFVTKV
+1756 QPQSFVTKV

-1798 CTRLRAE
+1798 TTRLRTE
-1805 VRHPSD
+1805 VKHPSD
-1811 KYQVTHTYTFNPK
+1811 TYQVTHTYTFNPK

-1847 STLIRSAVT
+1847 STLIRSAVN

-1898 LNPNTMRMLFEVQDL
+1898 LNPVTMRMLFEVQDL

-1935 WRPFIQTWAQ
+1935 WRPAIQTWARQ
-1945 QKLPAAIPQTAG
+1945 TLLEAIPQIRPET
-1957 PVAEAIY
+1957 AEAIY
-1964 AMFDQY
+1964 AMFDSY
-1970 VDAGLEWVRKKG
+1970 VDGGLAFVRKSG
-1982 KEYIATVENNL
+1982 REYIASVDNNL

-1998 FLLQSMLSPA
+1998 YMLQSLVSPS
-2008 RGFQWNAKPEEVSI
+2008 RGFNWAAKPEEI
-2022 ALNRIFGFC
+2022 TMALGKLFGFC

-2045 EEFDEFARDHLQ
+2045 EEFDDFIREHLQ
-2057 TLCAFPGSGTV
+2057 TLCAFPGSGSI
-2068 FDHHLDSHKRFPPEF
+2068 FDFYLDCNKRFPPEF
-2083 KHWTE
+2083 KPWTD
-2088 IVPVFSYRRD
+2088 IVPTFTYKRE

-2140 ITVAALEELRER
+2140 ITVAALEDIRER
-2152 KRVVPYTINFS
+2152 KNVVPFTINFS

-2219 RQFQDFR
+2219 RQFQDFK

-2259 PRFARH
+2259 PRFVRH

-2290 LSDFPK
+2290 LADFPR
-2296 ELSSAASPI
+2296 EISSAAVPI

-2340 QGLLM
+2340 QGMLM
-2345 ITPSTCQSKDT
+2345 ITSGNCKDRDT

-2365 CRVFHDRLINNED
+2365 LRVFHDRLINNED
-2378 KEYFK
+2378 KDYFK
-2383 KMLVELINKHGL
+2383 RMLVELASKHGL
-2395 GNSSYDDLFGHG
+2395 GSATYDELFGPGHF
-2407 KYIMFG
+2407 IMFG

-2421 REERRYEEIGQD
+2421 REERRYEEIGGD
-2433 VSKVVSVLEE
+2433 VSRVVSVLEE

-2494 LTRFAAFMGGFKT
+2494 LTRFATFMGGFK
-2507 ISIELTR
+2507 IFSIELTR
-2514 GYGSNEFREDLKKL
+2514 GYGTNEFREDLKKL
-2528 YRTAGING
+2528 YRTAGIDG
-2536 ESVVFL
+2536 EPVVFL
-2542 FSDTQIVQEGFLEDI
+2542 FSDTQIVSESFLEDI

-2575 DRIVADIRDWVTATG
+2575 DRIVNDIREWVVATG
-2590 GNPSKDGCYTAF
+2590 GNPAKDGCYTAF
-2602 VNRVRDNLHLV
+2602 VNRVRDNLHCV

-2621 AFRAR
+2621 AFRSR

-2651 SVSQKFLAGTDLG
+2651 SVSQKFLAGTELG
-2664 GDTVRDALANM
+2664 GDGVRDALATM

-2683 SSASDRFYAEL
+2683 SAASDRFYAEL

-2716 NDKREELAT
+2716 RNKREELSTA
-2725 DKDRLLNGLNKL
+2725 KDRLLNGLGKL
-2737 NETNAL
+2737 SDTNLL
-2743 VDRMKIELA
+2743 VDRMKAELA
-2752 GLQPILEEKAQA
+2752 GLQPILETKSRA
-2764 TSELLVKV
+2764 TADLLVKV

-2793 KAMQVETQAMAD
+2793 KAMQVQTQAMAD

-2812 EALPALNAAMA
+2812 EALPALNAALA

-2838 FSKPPAAV
+2838 FPKPPQAV
-2846 QTTMEAVCVLKG
+2846 QMTMEAVCILKG
-2858 EKADWD
+2858 ERPDWD
-2864 TAKRLLGDSNFMRS
+2864 TAKRLLGDAQFMRS
-2878 LEEFDKDNIPDANIK
+2878 LEEFDKDNIPDNTIK
-2893 KLQKYV
+2893 KLQKYL
-2899 EDPTYTPDLVAKVS
+2899 ENPDYTPDLVAKVS

-2937 PKKMALRTAETQLAE
+2937 PKKAALRQAEGQLSE
-2952 ANSKLED
+2952 ANSKLAD

-2968 ERVENLRNQLANAQR
+2968 DRVENLRKQLGDAQR

-2988 ADQADLTRK
+2988 NDQADLTRK

-3016 KATAENIGEQLIKL
+3016 KATAETIGEQLIKL
-3030 VGDVFLSSACIA
+3030 VGDVFLASACIA

-3051 RQQLVSGWIAECKER
+3051 RAELVAGWISACKER
-3066 GIPVSDN
+3066 GIPVSEAAS
-3073 TTLRTTLGNPVE
+3073 LRSTLGNPVE

-3124 SWIKAM
+3124 GWIKAM
-3130 EARNGLRCIKLTD
+3130 ESRNGLRCIKLTD

-3164 VGEALDPALEPV
+3164 VGETLDPALEPV
-3176 LQKAIFKQG
+3176 LQKAVFKQG
-3185 GRTLIRLGDS
+3185 GRMLIRLGDS

-3202 FRFYIT
+3202 FRFYVT
-3208 TKMSNPHYLPE
+3208 TKLANPHYLPE

-3261 SISADKKMLGELEDK
+3261 SISADKKQLGELEDK

-3300 SKTTSSVISARVQEA
+3300 SKTTSSVISNRVQEA

-3365 YCIDKSEKADDVPT
+3365 YCIDKSEKADDVPA
-3379 RLHLLSDFVTRFI
+3379 RLVLLSEFVTRFI

-3424 EITAPEWSFFIRGAG
+3424 EITQPEWNFFVRGVGSTTSAPSRANPYPNWMT
-3439 AATSDPPRP
+3439 AAAWASV
-3448 NPHPEWI
+3448 
-3455 TANMWYALFHLE
+3455 LHLE
-3467 HVLPDP
+3467 TVLSDT
-3473 FLGLVEDVVAA
+3473 FLGLVESVIAF
-3484 GADWR
+3484 GRDWQ
-3489 AWCEADEP
+3489 AWFESDEP
-3497 HQLPLPGGWEDK
+3497 HLIPLPAGWEERLTK
-3509 VAQKRPFC
+3509 SRPFC
-3517 KLLLIKIF
+3517 KLLLVKAF
-3525 REEKLIFA
+3525 REEKLTFA
-3533 CAQYVAGKLGYEFT
+3533 CAQYVAGKLGTEFT

-3585 EKNGFV
+3585 EKCGYA

-3613 NQAVKTGDWV
+3613 SQAVKSGDWV

-3636 RLEEKVEELSKDS
+3636 RLEEKVEEISKES
-3649 SAVHPE
+3649 SQVHPE

-3694 YNDLTAEA
+3694 YNDLTPEVLA
-3702 LEACPAKPEPFK
+3702 ACPAKPGPFK
-3714 KLLFSLSFF
+3714 KLLFALSFF

-3737 WNIRYEFNTSDL
+3737 WNIRYEFNNSDL

-3762 QENIPWPALEYV
+3762 QEEIPWPALEYV

-3795 ILRQYITPRVL
+3795 ILRRYITPRVL
-3806 DDAYKFTPSGLYY
+3806 EEGYTFTPSGLYY
-3819 SPNAEGSLEDYRDY
+3819 SPDSEGSLEDYRDY

-3846 GMHSNANISFQL
+3846 GMHANANISFQL
-3858 QETRKLVDA
+3858 QETRKLVEA
-3867 VLSIQPRVSGG
+3867 VLSIQPRLSGG
-3878 SSGKGSDEVVSEL
+3878 SSGKSSDEVVSEL
-3891 AAELQAALPPLLTRE
+3891 AAQLQEGLPAQLSRE

-3915 TEAGQ
+3915 TETGQ

-3931 MDRFNRLSGAMLS
+3931 MDRFNRLAAAVAT
-3944 SLVELQ
+3944 SLAELQ

-3963 EAMYNSMMNNQVP
+3963 EGVYNSMLNNQVP

-3991 SWVKDYHARI
+3991 SWVADYHQRI
-4001 AFMRSWLQDG
+4001 AFMRSWLQG
-4011 TPQCFWLP
+4011 GRPKCFWLP

-4047 FGFAVT
+4047 FGFEVTPYEEPDAVP
-4053 RHETPE
+4053 PE
-4059 DVAAAAASGE
+4059 AA
-4069 DTVPEDG
+4069 PEDG

-4090 RAAQVLEESEPGVM
+4090 RTAARLDESEPGVM

-4116 QDYEPPATEY
+4116 QDYEPPDTEY
-4126 ECPLYKTSVRAGVLS
+4126 QCPLYKTSVRAGVLS
-4141 TTGQSTNFVLCASL
+4141 TTGQSTNFVLLVSL
-4155 PIRPGTNSDFWIL
+4155 PMRSSTSSDFWIL